1 MDNDGIHKFGYR
13 HRELFADLLRLVA
26 PALAAE
32 LDFVRAEEL
41 SAAYVRP
48 AGRRFQQRFGDIA
61 WRVPRRRDAEGTA
74 GPELVVLIEFQSTVN
89 RHMAQRI
96 RDYAQM
102 ARERLAERHE
112 EPPALLPIVLYNG
125 SERWKAPGAA
135 AELPAWSSAAR
146 SELAPFQGW
155 DYVLLSLERL
165 LSSGG
170 LARLPLANRAAATLR
185 LQAERTL
192 SGLLARLR
200 EEWTRFA
207 GDEDAATR
215 RVLHAWASALLAEM
229 GGAESALPALPELER
244 LKGGTDMATVSQ
256 VRLGKWFAEVRA
268 GHVAE
273 GIKQGIERGIER
285 GIEQGI
291 EQERARGVARLQQGI
306 EQERARGLARLRRQ
320 AAIKFG
326 AQTAER
332 LSALLG
338 TGIAAERME
347 RLSDRVSD
355 WIVECERG
363 EDLVAR
369 VSALVGNGD
378 AEG

>member
-32 LDFVRAEEL
+32 LDFARAEEL
-41 SAAYVRP
+41 PAAYVRP

-61 WRVPRRRDAEGTA
+61 WRVPRRRDAKGGGA
-74 GPELVVLIEFQSTVN
+74 PELVVLIEFQSTVN
-89 RHMAQRI
+89 RRMAQRI
-96 RDYAQM
+96 RDYAKM

-125 SERWKAPGAA
+125 SERWTAPGAA
-135 AELPAWSSAAR
+135 TELPAWSSAAR

-170 LARLPLANRAAATLR
+170 LARLPLQNRAAATLR

-200 EEWTRFA
+200 EEWARFA
-207 GDEDAATR
+207 GDADAATR
-215 RVLHAWASALLAEM
+215 RVLHAWAGALLAEM

-256 VRLGKWFAEVRA
+256 ARLGKWFAEVRA
-268 GHVAE
+268 GHIAE
-273 GIKQGIERGIER
+273 

-306 EQERARGLARLRRQ
+306 EQERTRGAARLQQERTRGLARLRRQ
-320 AAIKFG
+320 VAIKFG

-338 TGIAAERME
+338 TGITAERME

-363 EDLVAR
+363 DDLLTR

-378 AEG
+378 AES